1 MPSIQETL
9 NAYLDKKD
17 ASEVLS
23 ILQAYNQLH
32 EIDKK
37 RVWLDFNVHNADK
50 SGTINGMEQ
59 RNGFKNSITTY
70 YSSLGR
76 GDCNVVKELMTHL
89 IEADD
94 LSDWEE
100 QITSPKDDYSPIMKM
115 LIDVCQ
121 KKYEEELNKR
131 NITFVKKEVEIEK
144 SGADVLDETNTFA
157 GMRKYYSGLFDSA
170 EFQRVAKIAFDG
182 KANTAFALVT
192 YPSYLFSGTAD
203 KLDVTKW
210 KVVPDAQIKK
220 HNKSIGLAKIKT
232 QLKGEVEKVKKALE
246 DLKQDSKGELA
257 VHKILP
263 EGDVFHMLDSQIR
276 LLKDLNNDI
285 DSLDSTSPEVIN
297 ALGVDI
303 DGKRHTKKELLD
315 KSEKLVQAYRKDT
328 LYNTFT
334 LTRKEQAIES
344 DLSNVVSALR
354 QQSTAK
360 ITIKNL
366 KEEIHKQLQNSPY
379 IATVVDILTGSESA
393 ENEVTLAELQDRAKK
408 DGFEIYD
415 LNKKGAVGKLTNA
428 LKASVST
435 GLDAEKK
442 ANILLRL
449 HTLSED
455 DKTLKKYIDD
465 FQEAFVTHFS
475 HQPTQVSYS
484 GIREIMRLAD
494 DKMVDLGAFMR
505 ADDFPNN
512 NSDPNMTLAGL
523 KKRFVKLPLA
533 IQQVIAGAV
542 DSDDYVLASAR
553 MSEVSALI
561 GSRKQDFKSN
571 FENRVDKLNMIANTA
586 VNMTQGDRPEIGVS
600 KEELLS
606 IKEKIG
612 NLYQDL
618 DDLSQV
624 DTEILVGLIR
634 NPIFRVKT
642 ILNQSVPI
650 GEEPSRS
657 VKITQELWDAIH
669 EGMPTGWEKRIEND
683 QTKYCENV
691 QERIKVLRSE
701 SLKQIESLNIAQSNS
716 PSNVLRQANLDRL
729 SRKEAGLT
737 APTAVGTLLKSEQ
750 LGVSVINDIKP
761 LVSYTERDVE
771 NGLDEN
777 LDLIDYDIE
786 LLKKES
792 DKLAEKWSRIRED
805 CSLRKEFKS
814 AGRWVSSAYITGV
827 ISADRERLNSLREK
841 LLDATEASNDAPR
854 QNGAVRRRGRRAG
867 ADGEVRRR
875 GRRAGTGNTSDSN
888 SYYDAKLLSFI
899 TINLDLLDL
908 EERRQSILEF
918 QGRRYVDYLAAPVKT
933 VSSVVTKADKF
944 RKRVVRKLKGGS
956 YEDRPVELDLE
967 QIVNVFC
974 DTKAGDIKQLD
985 AIISDLRSISELAE
999 YQRAG
1004 ILDNDTGVDFV
1015 EPFAV
1020 AEDPTQLNDTLKQ
1033 IATCIGQ
1040 RRIDQFGDDPAGKS
1054 LEQIG
1059 LDRIRNPQLA
1069 SDPVEDKLIDEYT
1082 NLESVKEKSTN
1093 LKSAV
1098 DASKNNI
1105 EKYNDRVIKTLE
1117 AFHDKRTLYNHISK
1131 YIHVNNHFLYNPAD
1145 MEELGKARKDLLEA
1159 INKYEGLDKN
1169 QKNKLKTTLGSFDK
1183 ASSLVQES
1191 QEAIQRIYRDAV
1203 QQHNHN
1209 DDTLSE
1215 HLDEY
1220 LSFKLVDDLTEIKNI
1235 DDKDILPDLRSTYDK
1250 VVNADPLP
1258 TPTGKGLLALKDA
1271 LNVMKGNVDRTDAII
1286 DRAQKQFSR
1295 QIQATDVEVRQ
1306 LLVDDKV
1313 AEAKA
1318 KITEL
1323 QKTIS
1328 EYKEAW
1334 KSKTGTLDHL
1344 ENFFVKDMKA
1354 HAQELEE
1361 LQQLG
1366 VRNKAQVKKLKKM
1379 IMAKAEQIPEN
1390 VPRKAAKALRDTVKE
1405 IDSTKAIELYNKYGH
1420 DKEAMKRGL
1429 FGDTIDREWWS
1440 LDQSWWPF
1448 GKNRTA
1454 LNRLEKKIDEHYAI
1468 PEFKLQDKFYTIKGR
1483 AAAGVNIQEKADF
1496 KIPAATDNLSSEF
1509 LKDVQAAVKKYSE
1522 FKQAY
1527 VDGGVYLKKA
1537 DDIQEMYASIKDLP
1551 ADATDKKRSDLT
1563 VIAKNKG
1570 FDAQDTHFTV
1580 EGCLQLDEVM
1590 KRYPGLPAEQLYTII
1605 GRDARYSDLCR
1616 LLYINKSGIIPDNPR
1631 IRQYHDLRA
1640 QAEEMQ
1646 RLYDAMGH
1654 KYNDSVEAM
1663 KELNIAI
1670 HGDDQTVPSVLGDNE
1685 SSLDRTRD
1693 MFERVTQKDFTHNIL
1708 ERYMLEVGGHATS
1721 ADYDRRQD
1729 KVGDAK
1735 TNRGTARQALLAVIG
1750 LEEEAGKLK
1759 IPNRIIELQMEKI
1772 KNDCAV
1778 EMGLGGLDAEFEDQ
1792 IVQEL
1797 LKDNCS
1803 YTGHEEFKEL
1813 HKQLEGKNEDS
1824 ETLISVLNQT
1834 INTLNAITTLMPMSG
1849 TEGSQRKKLEGI
1861 TEVLKSNLEI
1871 IRNQEYEDGS
1881 LDKIEINKMDV
1892 SIDQIPGFSITQTSE
1907 TPLVKQIRKCKKVL
1921 KRYREAREDWEN
1933 AKGEVEKHGAKVLTV
1948 GRQADKREELEAQLN
1963 DVAKAQLDALLT
1975 DDIET
1980 FMKYG
1985 GASGFNQ
1992 MATDIAGNKSGFK
2005 KLSTIDRIMN
2015 KVRKTSKKKVGAT
2028 YLGKQLQ
2035 ERFKEITSKDP
2046 YMSKTSAYSDLPP
2059 VLRKK
2064 LQESEFLRA
2073 AFADTAR
2080 KLVEVSEFSDDEKTL
2095 SEQVT
2100 DFVIAELNEH
2110 ENQSLINMIRAEVN
2124 ECLDSKNTSPTPVL
2138 EACLTAIVKQ
2148 EKPSATGTM
2157 SYDDVLQDRLSR
2169 CAIAGIPVTRQ
2180 DLSSLTDKQ
2189 KADNVE
2195 KFPALQAVKDR
2206 IQLAKALD
2214 LMRTIDMR
2222 RPGEVPLL
2230 SDYDE
2235 LLERVERTALYY
2247 EECRGKEHVNE
2258 AINRDVSKEAAN
2270 TLQKELADAYDQRAG
2285 GDWKKLPSYELTDKL
2300 KALGFQIQG
2309 QLDTDALPDDV
2320 DMSPLVCGQSLKDFI
2335 DAENGKVLEGTID
2348 ENTNAVAAKKILG
2361 KKLDEFIN
2369 KFEIDGVKAGAMR
2382 ANLQSFVTSHNNR
2395 IDLET
2400 ALDNA
2405 LVPSKPLLGR
2415 LAGATTKSFER
2426 ARAIERVECALKGES
2441 LTPVHEKFLHLRTLI
2456 EQRGGDSDKIIA
2468 YTNRLK
2474 KIEQDLS
2481 DGRNFEDALD
2491 TAIKNFNNR
2500 GSDGKRP
2507 SREVNLNNLEASF
2520 NKIKDGPNQSLTN
2533 V

>member
-1 MPSIQETL
+1 
-9 NAYLDKKD
+9 
-17 ASEVLS
+17 
-23 ILQAYNQLH
+23 
-32 EIDKK
+32 
-37 RVWLDFNVHNADK
+37 
-50 SGTINGMEQ
+50 
-59 RNGFKNSITTY
+59 
-70 YSSLGR
+70 
-76 GDCNVVKELMTHL
+76 MTHL

-121 KKYEEELNKR
+121 KKYAEELNKG
-131 NITFVKKEVEIEK
+131 NTTFVKKEVEIEK

-157 GMRKYYSGLFDSA
+157 GMRKYFSGLFASQ
-170 EFQRVAKIAFDG
+170 EFQRVAKIEFDG

-192 YPSYLFSGTAD
+192 YPSYLFSGMAD

-263 EGDVFHMLDSQIR
+263 EGEVFHMLDSQIR
-276 LLKDLNNDI
+276 LLKDLNNHI

-334 LTRKEQAIES
+334 LTRKVHAIAS

-354 QQSTAK
+354 QQSTTK

-408 DGFEIYD
+408 DGFDIYD
-415 LNKKGAVGKLTNA
+415 LNKKGAVGKLMNVFKTA
-428 LKASVST
+428 VST

-475 HQPTQVSYS
+475 RQPTQVSYS
-484 GIREIMRLAD
+484 GIDEIMRLAD
-494 DKMVDLGAFMR
+494 SKMVDLEAFMR

-523 KKRFVKLPLA
+523 KKRFIKLPLA

-542 DSDDYVLASAR
+542 DSDDYALASYR

-561 GSRKQDFKSN
+561 GSRKQDFKRN

-586 VNMTQGDRPEIGVS
+586 VKMTQGDRPEIGVP
-600 KEELLS
+600 KEDLLS
-606 IKEKIG
+606 IKEKIS

-618 DDLSQV
+618 HDLSQV
-624 DTEILVGLIR
+624 DSQEIVNKIYRPKFGQ
-634 NPIFRVKT
+634 KT
-642 ILNQSVPI
+642 LLNQSIRVD
-650 GEEPSRS
+650 EEVSRS

-669 EGMPTGWEKRIEND
+669 EGMSTGWERRLEND
-683 QTKYCENV
+683 ETKYSEEV
-691 QERIKVLRSE
+691 LSRIKGLRNE
-701 SLKQIESLNIAQSNS
+701 SLKQIESIKIAQSNS
-716 PSNVLRQANLDRL
+716 PTDAYRQANLDRL
-729 SRKEAGLT
+729 SRKEARLT
-737 APTAVGTLLKSEQ
+737 APTAVGTLLKSKQ
-750 LGVSVINDIKP
+750 LGVSVINNIKP
-761 LVSYTERDVE
+761 LVSYTEKDVE

-777 LDLIDYDIE
+777 LDLIAGEIEELKELSAELAKDWSDIR
-786 LLKKES
+786 KG
-792 DKLAEKWSRIRED
+792 
-805 CSLRKEFKS
+805 CSLKNEFKS

-827 ISADRERLNSLREK
+827 ISADRKRLNSLREK
-841 LLDATEASNDAPR
+841 LLGKTMRVASKDAPTH
-854 QNGAVRRRGRRAG
+854 RRVRRAG
-867 ADGEVRRR
+867 A
-875 GRRAGTGNTSDSN
+875 GRATSQARH
-888 SYYDAKLLSFI
+888 DADLLNFI

-918 QGRRYVDYLAAPVKT
+918 QGRRYVDYLAVPAKT
-933 VSSVVTKADKF
+933 ASSFYTTADKF
-944 RKRVVRKLKGGS
+944 GKRVYRKLQGGS

-1054 LEQIG
+1054 PEQIG
-1059 LDRIRNPQLA
+1059 LVRIRKPQLV
-1069 SDPVEDKLIDEYT
+1069 SDPVEEKLIDEYI
-1082 NLESVKEKSTN
+1082 NLESVKEKSAN
-1093 LKSAV
+1093 LESAV
-1098 DASKNNI
+1098 DASKNKI
-1105 EKYNDRVIKTLE
+1105 DKYFDEMMNTLA
-1117 AFHDKRTLYNHISK
+1117 AFDDKRTLHGHISK
-1131 YIHVNNHFLYNPAD
+1131 YIHVTNHILYQSAD
-1145 MEELGKARKDLLEA
+1145 MAELTEARENLFAAMNDIEPA
-1159 INKYEGLDKN
+1159 QRNN
-1169 QKNKLKTTLGSFDK
+1169 LKTTLGSFEK

-1191 QEAIQRIYRDAV
+1191 QEAIRTIYRDAV
-1203 QQHNHN
+1203 KQHNHN

-1215 HLDEY
+1215 HLDDY
-1220 LSFKLVDDLTEIKNI
+1220 LKFKLDDGLSKIKN
-1235 DDKDILPDLRSTYDK
+1235 LESERVTHDLETAYDK
-1250 VVNADPLP
+1250 VVNRDPLP
-1258 TPTGKGLLALKDA
+1258 TPSGAGLIALKDV
-1271 LNVMKGNVDRTDAII
+1271 LRVMKRNVDSTDAII

-1334 KSKTGTLDHL
+1334 KSKTGTLDRL

-1361 LQQLG
+1361 TQQLG
-1366 VRNKAQVKKLKKM
+1366 VRNKAQVEKLYKM
-1379 IMAKAEQIPEN
+1379 TMAKAEQIPEN

-1405 IDSTKAIELYNKYGH
+1405 IDSTKAIELYKKYGH
-1420 DKEAMKRGL
+1420 NKEAMKRGL

-1468 PEFKLQDKFYTIKGR
+1468 PEFKLADKFYTRTGR
-1483 AAAGVNIQEKADF
+1483 AAVGVNIQEKADF

-1509 LKDVQAAVKKYSE
+1509 LKDVQAAVAKYSK

-1537 DDIQEMYASIKDLP
+1537 DDIQEMYASIRDLP
-1551 ADATDKKRSDLT
+1551 ADATDEKRSKLT

-1570 FDAQDTHFTV
+1570 FDAQDTYFAV

-1590 KRYPGLPAEQLYTII
+1590 KKYPGLPAEQLYTII

-1654 KYNDSVEAM
+1654 KYINSVEAM
-1663 KELNIAI
+1663 EELKIAI

-1708 ERYMLEVGGHATS
+1708 ERYMLEVGGLATS

-1729 KVGDAK
+1729 KVSVADIDK
-1735 TNRGTARQALLAVIG
+1735 NTARQALLAVIG

-1759 IPNRIIELQMEKI
+1759 YPNRTIELQMEKI

-1778 EMGLGGLDAEFEDQ
+1778 EMGLGGLDADFEDQ

-1797 LKDNCS
+1797 LKDNCP

-1813 HKQLEGKNEDS
+1813 HKQLESKNEDS

-1834 INTLNAITTLMPMSG
+1834 INTLEAITRLMPMSG

-1871 IRNQEYEDGS
+1871 IRNQEYVGGS
-1881 LDKIEINKMDV
+1881 LDRIEINKISV

-1921 KRYREAREDWEN
+1921 KRYREAREEWEK
-1933 AKGEVEKHGAKVLTV
+1933 AIGESQKQAEKEITV
-1948 GRQADKREELEAQLN
+1948 GQQAAKRSDLEDQLDN
-1963 DVAKAQLDALLT
+1963 VAKAQLDALLT

-1985 GASGFNQ
+1985 GAHGFDQ
-1992 MATDIAGNKSGFK
+1992 MVTDIADNKSGFK

-2028 YLGKQLQ
+2028 YLREQLKA
-2035 ERFKEITSKDP
+2035 RFDKITTKDP
-2046 YMSKTSAYSDLPP
+2046 YMRKVNTYDALPSDLRDQLSKSEK
-2059 VLRKK
+2059 LRKAF
-2064 LQESEFLRA
+2064 SETARGLVTNPDPTYDVIEKAVLEFVMNALGEQNQQLRA
-2073 AFADTAR
+2073 Y
-2080 KLVEVSEFSDDEKTL
+2080 LSDEIMQHLNNRPTDYLEKKKT
-2095 SEQVT
+2095 
-2100 DFVIAELNEH
+2100 
-2110 ENQSLINMIRAEVN
+2110 
-2124 ECLDSKNTSPTPVL
+2124 PTPVL
-2138 EACLTAIVKQ
+2138 AACLPAIISKEQ
-2148 EKPSATGTM
+2148 KDIE
-2157 SYDDVLQDRLSR
+2157 SYRKVLAKVSGRRALE
-2169 CAIAGIPVTRQ
+2169 GNPVTVGDITNMSVDEIAQ
-2180 DLSSLTDKQ
+2180 YV
-2189 KADNVE
+2189 AE
-2195 KFPALQAVKDR
+2195 FPALEAVKNR
-2206 IQLAKALD
+2206 ISMATAIESMQTQFPAQVVGS
-2214 LMRTIDMR
+2214 IQ
-2222 RPGEVPLL
+2222 ECN
-2230 SDYDE
+2230 E
-2235 LLERVERTALYY
+2235 LLERVDRTALHYH
-2247 EECRGKEHVNE
+2247 E
-2258 AINRDVSKEAAN
+2258 VSGQEN
-2270 TLQKELADAYDQRAG
+2270 VG
-2285 GDWKKLPSYELTDKL
+2285 GDLIKEESKKSADNLQIDLDAVFDQTPLMVKRDNLIQLLNNNGFAIEPKDIELF
-2300 KALGFQIQG
+2300 GEEI
-2309 QLDTDALPDDV
+2309 DV
-2320 DMSPLVCGQSLKDFI
+2320 SPLVCGQSLNEFI
-2335 DAENGKVLEGTID
+2335 DVENSRALEGQAT
-2348 ENTNAVAAKKILG
+2348 EQTNSAAAKKIL
-2361 KKLDEFIN
+2361 KNTLDEFI
-2369 KFEIDGVKAGAMR
+2369 KTFEIGGTKAIAMHV
-2382 ANLQSFVTSHNNR
+2382 NLELLDASDQNKMHE
-2395 IDLET
+2395 LET
-2400 ALDNA
+2400 ALDDA
-2405 LVPSKPLLGR
+2405 LVRKKSVSGR
-2415 LAGATTKSFER
+2415 LASATTKSFER

-2441 LTPVHEKFLHLRTLI
+2441 LTPVQEKFIHLKTLI
-2456 EQRGGDSDKIIA
+2456 EQRGGDPEKIRE
-2468 YTNRLK
+2468 YTDRLK
-2474 KIEQDLS
+2474 GIENALPE
-2481 DGRNFEDALD
+2481 GNVEDALD
-2491 TAIKNFNNR
+2491 TAIKNFNHR

-2507 SREVNLNNLEASF
+2507 SREVNLGKLEASF
-2520 NKIKDGPNQSLTN
+2520 TEIRNGPTQGPTN